1 MPTTKKISLRNLLLD
16 QANPRI
22 QAVDSQAACIR
33 AIYDDRPNQF
43 KELLSSINNK
53 GFFFGETILV
63 MPHPEKKGKY
73 IVKEGNRRIS
83 ALKIL
88 HSGSKELQKNKIT
101 EDLKSYIRRF
111 PHSIKVETASV
122 FCTIF
127 EKEERAK
134 LDDEIATRHLSGA
147 ASRLDWPPVRKAKK
161 ERQKNGKYN
170 PALDLLERYL
180 EEHSE
185 LTEQWEVHY
194 PFTILEEFV
203 KPLSLY
209 LGYADATALSM
220 AYPDPATVEIVDK
233 LIYNIYDN
241 PDKSGIRDVENRRK
255 NAQSY
260 LTQYYAK
267 PTNPVS
273 TEQKAGPYERSTLTE
288 HQSTSSST
296 ELASQRL
303 KRRKEKD
310 PALEIIKDIITL
322 SGNLPDNGIKLYDA
336 CKEFHDFI
344 RAKKH
349 PIASGMLLRSLLD
362 YILRISCKSFGY
374 NVNDKATMGSML
386 NQAKNI
392 IQDCEILALIDKIL
406 NSHMAALHAY
416 VHSPFVT
423 PSPEELRSQIT
434 IFLPIIKQ
442 LIELTIQRKEKKQNQ
457 VLPASASIS
466 DQPLVVSLHQS

>member
-1 MPTTKKISLRNLLLD
+1 MPTTKKIPLKKLLLD

-22 QAVDSQAACIR
+22 QAVDSQAACIQE
-33 AIYDDRPNQF
+33 IYDDKPNQF

-63 MPHPEKKGKY
+63 MPHPEIKGKY

-88 HSGSKELQKNKIT
+88 HGGNKELQKNRIT
-101 EDLKSYIRRF
+101 EDLKNYIRRF
-111 PHSIKVETASV
+111 PHSIKRETTSV

-127 EKEERAK
+127 EEEERSK
-134 LDDEIATRHLSGA
+134 LDDEIATRHLSGT

-185 LTEQWEVHY
+185 LTEQWEVRY

-203 KPLSLY
+203 KPLSSY
-209 LGYADATALSM
+209 LGYTDATALSM
-220 AYPDPATVEIVDK
+220 AYPDPATVETIDK
-233 LIYNIYDN
+233 LICNIYDN
-241 PDKSGIRDVENRRK
+241 PDGSGIRDVENRRK
-255 NAQSY
+255 NAQNY
-260 LTQYYAK
+260 LTQHYVK
-267 PTNPVS
+267 PTSTVS
-273 TEQKAGPYERSTLTE
+273 TEQKVGPYERSTITE
-288 HQSTSSST
+288 PQSTISSP
-296 ELASQRL
+296 ELAPPRL

-310 PALEIIKDIITL
+310 PALEIIKSIITL
-322 SGNLPDNGIKLYDA
+322 SGDLPNDGIKLYDA
-336 CKEFHDFI
+336 CKEFHDLI
-344 RAKKH
+344 RSKKY
-349 PIASGMLLRSLLD
+349 PIASGILLRSLLD

-374 NVNDKATMGSML
+374 GVNEKTTMGSML
-386 NQAKNI
+386 NQSKNV
-392 IQDCEILALIDKIL
+392 IQDREILALIDKIL
-406 NSHMAALHAY
+406 NSHIDALHAY
-416 VHSPFVT
+416 VHSPFIT

-442 LIELTIQRKEKKQNQ
+442 LIELTIQRKKKQNQ
-457 VLPASASIS
+457 MLQDSASIPA
-466 DQPLVVSLHQS
+466 QPLEANSHQS